1 MELVSV
7 VVICY
12 NAETTIIETLESVKN
27 QTYSNI
33 ELVVSDD
40 CSKDNTV
47 DIASEWIEKNKSRFS
62 HTKLLESKKNKGVVA
77 NCNRGISAA
86 SGTYIQV
93 VAGDDRLVQEAVE
106 EKYYFAKEKQLP
118 IVLCKVKPFGKN
130 SVKVHVMR
138 QYFANVYA
146 ILQMDKKEQLHK
158 NLMRNYI
165 PGTMCIFFEKDF
177 FKIMGGYDTSFPMIE
192 DWPFALKLLQKDIPL
207 VLLNKELY
215 EYRVSSTSLSG
226 GTDNPKLLADCKKLV
241 FRKNIWLLIKN
252 GWILDAFSIFEEYFK
267 KK

>member
-1 MELVSV
+1 MELISV

-12 NAETTIIETLESVKN
+12 NAEATIIETLESVKK
-27 QTYSNI
+27 QTYSNV

-40 CSKDNTV
+40 CSKDNSV
-47 DIASEWIEKNKSRFS
+47 HIVREWLEKNKSRFS
-62 HTKLLESKKNKGVVA
+62 NTKLLESKKNMGVVE
-77 NCNRGISAA
+77 NCNRGIRAA
-86 SGTYIQV
+86 SGTYIQL
-93 VAGDDRLVQEAVE
+93 VAGDDRLMPGIVE

-138 QYFANVYA
+138 QYFANVYS

-165 PGTMCIFFEKDF
+165 PGTICNFFEKRF
-177 FKIMGGYDTSFPMIE
+177 FEMMGEYDTSFVMLE
-192 DWPFALKLLQKDIPL
+192 DWPFVIKLLEKDIPL

-215 EYRVSSTSLSG
+215 EYRISSTSLSG
-226 GTDNPKLLADCKKLV
+226 ATENSKLVADCKKLV
-241 FRKNIWLLIKN
+241 LRKNIRLLVKN
-252 GWILDAFSIFEEYFK
+252 GWIGDAFSILGEYFNK
-267 KK
+267 K